1 MPLLGRPLAAAGWRA
16 ALLSDAHGMET
27 RVRTGSPHG
36 YMTLGYR
43 RTAADFD
50 TGRGV
55 GEK

>member
-1 MPLLGRPLAAAGWRA
+1 MPLLGRPLAAGWRA